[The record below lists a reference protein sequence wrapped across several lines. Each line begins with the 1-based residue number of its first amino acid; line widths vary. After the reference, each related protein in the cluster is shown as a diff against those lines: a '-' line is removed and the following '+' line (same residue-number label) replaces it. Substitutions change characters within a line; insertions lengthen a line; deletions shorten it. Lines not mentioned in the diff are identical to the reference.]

1 MLPAQLNTK
10 RIFLVWEAG
19 VRQASLQGR
28 GASSRFGQH
37 SRPDHIISVN
47 SFMDIQFTNLKGTIQ
62 WFLIYP
68 QSCLCVIL
76 KTIKS

>member
-10 RIFLVWEAG
+10 RMFLMWEVVVREAG
-19 VRQASLQGR
+19 LQGT
-28 GASSRFGQH
+28 GASSRFGRH

-47 SFMDIQFTNLKGTIQ
+47 SFTDIQFTNLKGTIQ